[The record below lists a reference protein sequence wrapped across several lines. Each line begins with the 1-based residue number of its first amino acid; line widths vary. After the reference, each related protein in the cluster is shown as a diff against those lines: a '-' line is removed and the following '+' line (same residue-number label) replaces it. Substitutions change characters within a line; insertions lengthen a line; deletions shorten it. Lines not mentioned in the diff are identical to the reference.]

1 MDQRIEPVGACPFSA
16 GESEHLV
23 FQLEEMANMMS
34 ASRSYQT
41 NVEVMNTAKTML
53 QRVLTLGQ

>member
-1 MDQRIEPVGACPFSA
+1 MANEDGYVYYPNVN
-16 GESEHLV
+16 V
-23 FQLEEMANMMS
+23 VEEMANMMS